1 MTVETLP
8 QYEMEAVIPSFQS
21 NVQFASGRERL
32 GIRSKEKRH
41 KKTEFIRVESLER
54 QDREDRIWT
63 ARTNKNDPDY

>member
-32 GIRSKEKRH
+32 GSRSKEKRH

-54 QDREDRIWT
+54 QDREDRI
-63 ARTNKNDPDY
+63 